1 VEPTCCDR
9 GKQKGHPVKNV
20 VLITAALTIRFLSDT
35 YAGSP
40 QDKRMAAATPSPLPA
55 GRRLR
60 QDLGCLACTLDHV
73 ESIMPTQQPRGR
85 ALTRAQ
91 KAANRRIAR
100 RRVRIAH
107 GNSRIKRCRIV
118 RATNRLR
125 TVGGRDLAME
135 ICCAL
140 HNFRVRLLPWQPMI

>member
-107 GNSRIKRCRIV
+107 GNRRIKRCRIV

-125 TVGGRDLAME
+125 TVGGRDLVME

>member
-1 VEPTCCDR
+1 MEPTCCDR
-9 GKQKGHPVKNV
+9 GKQKGHPVKHV

-91 KAANRRIAR
+91 KAANRRIAC
-100 RRVRIAH
+100 RRVRIAY
-107 GNSRIKRCRIV
+107 GNSRIKHCRIV

-125 TVGGRDLAME
+125 KVGVRDLVME
-135 ICCAL
+135 ICGAL
-140 HNFRVRLLPWQPMI
+140 HNFRVRLMPWQPMI

>member
-9 GKQKGHPVKNV
+9 GKQKGHPVKHV

-107 GNSRIKRCRIV
+107 GNRRINAAVSSVPRTACGRWVSAIWSWKFAVRCITFACV
-118 RATNRLR
+118 
-125 TVGGRDLAME
+125 
-135 ICCAL
+135 CCPG
-140 HNFRVRLLPWQPMI
+140 NQ